1 MRTYETI
8 YIIQPEAAED
18 EVETV
23 VQAVESLLTEDGGSV
38 VRKEVWGK
46 RRLAYKVRGFQEGIY
61 VLMRIECGPGFPR
74 KLEDFYK
81 LNESVIRYLVVLFEE
96 KTLRLEVEQARRNQ
110 AALESRNAPPGR
122 EVSKSDDGPPARRE
136 PKEAEEPVEA

>member
-8 YIIQPEAAED
+8 YIIQPEAPDD

-23 VQAVESLLTEDGGSV
+23 IQAVESLVAADEGSV

-46 RRLAYKVRGFQEGIY
+46 RRLAYKVKGFQEGIY
-61 VLMRIECGPGFPR
+61 VLMRIECGPAFPR

-96 KTLRLEVEQARRNQ
+96 KTLRLEEEQARRNQ
-110 AALESRNAPPGR
+110 AALESRNATGR
-122 EVSKSDDGPPARRE
+122 EGPKRDDGPPARRE
-136 PKEAEEPVEA
+136 AKDAAEPVEA

>member
-23 VQAVESLLTEDGGSV
+23 IQAVESLLSEDGGAV

-61 VLMRIECGPGFPR
+61 VLMRMECGPTFPR

-110 AALESRNAPPGR
+110 AALESRNAPGR
-122 EVSKSDDGPPARRE
+122 EGPKSDDDPPRRHE